1 MIWDE
6 TRWDSKVREKWGK
19 PSTDE
24 AIAGNIQDYLDQL
37 NASRNDERRDYS
49 TDEVAA

>member
-19 PSTDE
+19 LDADE
-24 AIAGNIQDYLDQL
+24 AIAGNVQDYLERSSARHVEDQ
-37 NASRNDERRDYS
+37 RDRRTEDL
-49 TDEVAA
+49 AA